1 MAAIIQNCSCTMGV
15 IAVTMKDL
23 QNIMLEIRDFRREV
37 GDSISKISDKL
48 DIQSARITSTEKDI
62 EYLSEKLNEKD
73 GHVHKDIDTCIEALQ
88 KFKKEEVCELVVRTV
103 KEESLNIKFWVAI
116 NFVGVVCFLLWSL
129 RDFISAILTK

>member
-1 MAAIIQNCSCTMGV
+1 MHID
-15 IAVTMKDL
+15 DL
-23 QNIMLEIRDFRREV
+23 QNIMLEIRDFRKETV
-37 GDSISKISDKL
+37 DSIYKILDKL
-48 DIQSARITSTEKDI
+48 DIQSERITSAEKDI

-73 GHVHKDIDTCIEALQ
+73 GHAHKDIDTCIEALQ

>member
-1 MAAIIQNCSCTMGV
+1 MGV
-15 IAVTMKDL
+15 IAMTMKDL
-23 QNIMLEIRDFRREV
+23 QNIVLEIRDCRREV

-48 DIQSARITSTEKDI
+48 DIQSERITSAEKDI
-62 EYLSEKLNEKD
+62 EHLSEKLNEKE
-73 GHVHKDIDTCIEALQ
+73 GHVHKDIDACIEALQ

>member
-1 MAAIIQNCSCTMGV
+1 MGV
-15 IAVTMKDL
+15 IAMTMKDL
-23 QNIMLEIRDFRREV
+23 QNIVLEIRDFRREV

-88 KFKKEEVCELVVRTV
+88 KFKKEEVCELVVRAV

>member
-1 MAAIIQNCSCTMGV
+1 MHID
-15 IAVTMKDL
+15 DL
-23 QNIMLEIRDFRREV
+23 QNIMLEIRDFRKETV
-37 GDSISKISDKL
+37 DSIYKIVDKL
-48 DIQSARITSTEKDI
+48 DIQSERITSAEKDI

-73 GHVHKDIDTCIEALQ
+73 GHAHKDIDTCIEALQ
-88 KFKKEEVCELVVRTV
+88 KFKKEEVCELVVRKV

>member
-1 MAAIIQNCSCTMGV
+1 MGV

>member
-1 MAAIIQNCSCTMGV
+1 MGV
-15 IAVTMKDL
+15 IAMTMKDL
-23 QNIMLEIRDFRREV
+23 QNIVLEIRDCRREV

-48 DIQSARITSTEKDI
+48 DIQSERITSAEKDI
-62 EYLSEKLNEKD
+62 EYLSEKLNEKE
-73 GHVHKDIDTCIEALQ
+73 GHVYKDIDACIEALQ